1 MNLTLEHIIKTIDFM
16 NTLSVDSVFIKV
28 SRYYNV
34 DCVNIVKTKFLGESF
49 FEIKLLDMSPCYNGL
64 TPNIV
69 HSCNLKKYEE
79 FSKESTF
86 IDFVSNL
93 KTTGEFIKIG

>member
-1 MNLTLEHIIKTIDFM
+1 MNLTLEYIIKTIDFM
-16 NTLSVDSVFIKV
+16 NMLGIDSVFIKV

-34 DCVNIVKTKFLGESF
+34 DCVNIVKTKFLEKSF

-64 TPNIV
+64 TPNTIR
-69 HSCNLKKYEE
+69 SCELKKYEE

-86 IDFVSNL
+86 INFVSNL
-93 KTTGEFIKIG
+93 ETTSEFIEIG